1 MKSAYELAMERL
13 AKSDPS
19 SGPLTPEQK
28 AKLAEIDNVYKGK
41 VAEREIFLR
50 KQMDEALASQ
60 KFEEI
65 DKIKEQLG
73 RERVRLE
80 EEKEAEKERLRQGFA
95 ARKA

>member
-1 MKSAYELAMERL
+1 MKSSYELAMERL

-19 SGPLTPEQK
+19 AGPLTAEQK
-28 AKLAEIDNVYKGK
+28 TKLAEIDKVYKGK

-50 KQMDEALASQ
+50 KQMEEAISAQ

-80 EEKEAEKERLRQGFA
+80 EEKEEEKEKLRKSFGPG
-95 ARKA
+95 KK

>member
-1 MKSAYELAMERL
+1 MKSSYELAMERL

-19 SGPLTPEQK
+19 SGPLTAEQK
-28 AKLAEIDNVYKGK
+28 AKLSEVDKVYKGK
-41 VAEREIFLR
+41 LAEREIFLK
-50 KQMDEALASQ
+50 KQIEDAFSAQ

-80 EEKEAEKERLRQGFA
+80 EEREAEKERLRKSFA
-95 ARKA
+95 PGKK

>member
-19 SGPLTPEQK
+19 SGPLTAEQK
-28 AKLAEIDNVYKGK
+28 AKLAEVDKVYKGK
-41 VAEREIFLR
+41 LAEREIFLK
-50 KQMDEALASQ
+50 KQIEDAFSAQ

-80 EEKEAEKERLRQGFA
+80 EEREAEKERLRKSFGPA
-95 ARKA
+95 KK